1 MSEKTA
7 DVPLSELARTFPVTV
22 PSDVN
27 GDVLEPKLVGVT
39 ICAPNLLPI
48 QTRVPVGSVR
58 NEFGET
64 GSWVAFPAADLLVTL
79 YPNELQ
85 AEGGCSEHPVLEAK
99 TVAVDVA
106 PVTTPEIAAAN
117 DSVRGVGFDGS
128 EGSINTGDA

>member
-1 MSEKTA
+1 
-7 DVPLSELARTFPVTV
+7 
-22 PSDVN
+22 
-27 GDVLEPKLVGVT
+27 
-39 ICAPNLLPI
+39 
-48 QTRVPVGSVR
+48 
-58 NEFGET
+58 
-64 GSWVAFPAADLLVTL
+64 VAFPAADLLVTL